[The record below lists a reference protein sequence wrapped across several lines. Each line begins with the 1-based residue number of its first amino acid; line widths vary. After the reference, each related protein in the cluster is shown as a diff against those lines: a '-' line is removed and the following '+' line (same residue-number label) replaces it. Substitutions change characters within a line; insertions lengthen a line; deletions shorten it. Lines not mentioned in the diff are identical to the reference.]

1 MKYGKQYSQE
11 KTLNILFRDGD
22 LDEDLDYI
30 PLPKE
35 LVKQLQD
42 YRNSY
47 KDFMTK
53 KARDFTELVFNE
65 LSIKGILIKLFDSD
79 EYGLR
84 STGIEDIMLDS
95 NIEFFPIYL
104 YYYMV
109 GSFDF
114 TEEDMRLLKLIMGE
128 ERFKRFMSG
137 LDVFL
142 GGSAWGK
149 LPVIQDF
156 IDLAKIPSSRSG
168 SGWR

>member
-114 TEEDMRLLKLIMGE
+114 TEEDMKDQDNIDCMYYMFADVLLDIYGE
-128 ERFKRFMSG
+128 ECFYDELFYQT
-137 LDVFL
+137 F
-142 GGSAWGK
+142 
-149 LPVIQDF
+149 
-156 IDLAKIPSSRSG
+156 
-168 SGWR
+168 